1 MDDVMELKYLV
12 TFKTILQSD
21 SFQEAAQKL
30 NKVKPAT
37 IGQAARISG
46 VNPADITVLMIW
58 KKMNGGK

>member
-1 MDDVMELKYLV
+1 MVHAVYL
-12 TFKTILQSD
+12 TLHILS
-21 SFQEAAQKL
+21 AAQKL